1 MADDFYKVVLY
12 QTLDNLMELERWDLE
27 ENNGKSWSKKLIEY
41 NRKEEL
47 MSLLKQYNIPI
58 KARILLE
65 PMIHKVTLFVTK
77 AQFDVLLNM
86 FSYKQLNLHLHN
98 YGVCNEEY
106 YSIMYAIQE
115 FDLEQST
122 AEPIPVDDYV
132 IERDIFM
139 QSISLCLGEE
149 SIREL

>member
-1 MADDFYKVVLY
+1 
-12 QTLDNLMELERWDLE
+12 
-27 ENNGKSWSKKLIEY
+27 
-41 NRKEEL
+41 
-47 MSLLKQYNIPI
+47 
-58 KARILLE
+58 
-65 PMIHKVTLFVTK
+65 
-77 AQFDVLLNM
+77 M
-86 FSYKQLNLHLHN
+86 FSHKQLNLHLHN